1 MKLMGAEFHFR
12 GSVSDSC
19 CCARWLTITNGLVG
33 HLNGT
38 GPSLTLL
45 VTAALF
51 FFFLL
56 SRDKM
61 SAVTNGVGHWV
72 DFIDCVIRTSR

>member
-12 GSVSDSC
+12 SSVSDSC
-19 CCARWLTITNGLVG
+19 CCARWLAITNGLVG

-38 GPSLTLL
+38 GPSLMLL

-51 FFFLL
+51 FFFFTIT
-56 SRDKM
+56 RQNVGCDKRGG
-61 SAVTNGVGHWV
+61 SLGG
-72 DFIDCVIRTSR
+72 FY